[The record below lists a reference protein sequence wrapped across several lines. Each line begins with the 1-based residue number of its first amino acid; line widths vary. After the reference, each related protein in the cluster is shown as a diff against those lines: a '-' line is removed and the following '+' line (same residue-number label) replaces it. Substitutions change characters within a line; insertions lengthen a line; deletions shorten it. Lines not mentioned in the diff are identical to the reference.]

1 MSFLLGRPIFRCYI
15 SPLKD
20 YFNFQHPIFDDSPF
34 MSHAKTRSIWKCL
47 KKMFLLVAFGSTPI
61 HLYSSGPRKPNVDPV
76 AILKSF
82 GSKKLHPWNGS
93 FNCIMFQDQRSTKS
107 PKSSV
112 SWGFSIL
119 KISDYLT
126 YHFQKFTKSKL
137 CSTKNPPKN
146 QTFIFCCFHKN
157 FVSQFSKI
165 VFFWVPIGSVS
176 PHDLSSTS
184 THPREG
190 SHRWVGTPTKPF
202 KAGPDLEARKV
213 PYLFGDDSPWNGW
226 NGWTRWPCWTL
237 DIFIG

>member
-61 HLYSSGPRKPNVDPV
+61 RLYSSGPGKPNVDPV

-82 GSKKLHPWNGS
+82 GCKKLHPWNGS

-112 SWGFSIL
+112 SWGFSIKYIL
-119 KISDYLT
+119 KSVIISPIT
-126 YHFQKFTKSKL
+126 F
-137 CSTKNPPKN
+137 KNLPNRRCVRPKPPKKPN
-146 QTFIFCCFHKN
+146 LHLLL
-157 FVSQFSKI
+157 FS
-165 VFFWVPIGSVS
+165 
-176 PHDLSSTS
+176 
-184 THPREG
+184 
-190 SHRWVGTPTKPF
+190 
-202 KAGPDLEARKV
+202 
-213 PYLFGDDSPWNGW
+213 
-226 NGWTRWPCWTL
+226 
-237 DIFIG
+237 